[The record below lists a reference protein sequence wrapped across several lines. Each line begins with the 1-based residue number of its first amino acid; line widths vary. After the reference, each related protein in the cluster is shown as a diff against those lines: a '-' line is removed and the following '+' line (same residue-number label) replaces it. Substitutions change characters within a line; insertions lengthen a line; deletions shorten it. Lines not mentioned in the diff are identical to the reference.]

1 MNKILWLCSWYPH
14 PGDPYEGDFI
24 QRHAKALSIYAPV
37 TVFYVSQDGRSK
49 NVAADKVIE
58 QQTGRINE
66 RIIFFRFKKTGIRII
81 DKLVYNFRYYQTYKK
96 NVQAYIAKEGKPAI
110 VHIHVPMKAGMMGRW
125 IKKRWGIPYII
136 SEHSAHYTGNTD
148 DDFSAKSFFHRY
160 NVKQV
165 FRNADA
171 VTNVSAI
178 IGSKLK
184 ELFGI
189 GEVRVIHNTVDT
201 QFFHYQTRGIS
212 KFRFIHVSTL
222 AAYHKNI
229 DGMLR
234 SFSQLIKKREDFEL
248 VIVGPASAVLK
259 EQILQS
265 GLASFVVFGG
275 EISYPE
281 VALQMQQASA
291 LVLFSRYENFPC
303 VVVEALSC
311 GLPVIA
317 ADTGGIKEAVNET
330 NGILVQSENE
340 EELTNALNRVMNEY
354 DKFDREKIA
363 LDSAQRFSYEAIGK
377 QFYDLY
383 NEVIS
388 GKNGNNIS

>member
-14 PGDPYEGDFI
+14 PGDDYEGDFI

-37 TVFYVSQDGRSK
+37 TVFYVSQDGSSK
-49 NVAADKVIE
+49 NVLENKVIE

-66 RIIFFRFKKTGIRII
+66 RIIFFRFKKTGIAII

-96 NVQAYIAKEGKPAI
+96 NVQSYIAREGKPAI

-136 SEHSAHYTGNTD
+136 SEHSAHYNRKTD

-171 VTNVSAI
+171 VTNVSAV

-189 GEVRVIHNTVDT
+189 GEVRVIHNAVDT
-201 QFFHYQTRGIS
+201 QFFHYQAPGIS

-234 SFSQLIKKREDFEL
+234 SFLQLKRKREDFEL
-248 VIVGPASAVLK
+248 VIVGPASTELK
-259 EQILQS
+259 EQIKES
-265 GLASFVVFGG
+265 GLASLVVFAG

-281 VALQMQQASA
+281 VALQMQQASV

-303 VVVEALSC
+303 VVIEALSC
-311 GLPVIA
+311 GVPVIA
-317 ADTGGIKEAVNET
+317 ADTGGIREAVNET

-363 LDSAQRFSYEAIGK
+363 DDAGRLYSYDAIGK

-383 NEVIS
+383 NEII
-388 GKNGNNIS
+388 NGNRSNNIA